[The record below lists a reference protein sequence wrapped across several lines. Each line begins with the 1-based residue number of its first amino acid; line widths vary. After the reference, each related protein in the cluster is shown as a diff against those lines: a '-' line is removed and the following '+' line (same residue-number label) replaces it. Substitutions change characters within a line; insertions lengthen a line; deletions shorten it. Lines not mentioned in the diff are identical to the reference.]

1 MARQD
6 DELDLEKLRR
16 EVDTLTQQVEGKP
29 TPPGTTTRLP
39 PQEKPKKKK
48 KINPIMYGLIGVAAI
63 LVGGKLIFSL
73 MNFLVLAVIAG
84 IGAWWYFF
92 KFRKDED

>member
-1 MARQD
+1 MVFFCPFSLVFDKFNR
-6 DELDLEKLRR
+6 
-16 EVDTLTQQVEGKP
+16 
-29 TPPGTTTRLP
+29 P
-39 PQEKPKKKK
+39 PQEQPKKKK
-48 KINPIMYGLIGVAAI
+48 KKGNPIMYGLIGVAAI

-84 IGAWWYFF
+84 VGAWWYFF

>member
-1 MARQD
+1 MARQN

-16 EVDTLTQQVEGKP
+16 EVDTLTQQVGDKP

-39 PQEKPKKKK
+39 LQEKPKKKK
-48 KINPIMYGLIGVAAI
+48 KGNPIMYGLIGVAAI

>member
-16 EVDTLTQQVEGKP
+16 EVDTLTQQVGGKP

-39 PQEKPKKKK
+39 PQEQPKKKRRRAT
-48 KINPIMYGLIGVAAI
+48 PSCMA
-63 LVGGKLIFSL
+63 
-73 MNFLVLAVIAG
+73 
-84 IGAWWYFF
+84 
-92 KFRKDED
+92 

>member
-16 EVDTLTQQVEGKP
+16 EVDTLTQQVGAKP

-39 PQEKPKKKK
+39 VSYTHLTLPTNRE
-48 KINPIMYGLIGVAAI
+48 V
-63 LVGGKLIFSL
+63 
-73 MNFLVLAVIAG
+73 
-84 IGAWWYFF
+84 
-92 KFRKDED
+92 

>member
-16 EVDTLTQQVEGKP
+16 EVDTLTQQVGGTTPGK
-29 TPPGTTTRLP
+29 TTRLP
-39 PQEKPKKKK
+39 AQEEPKKKK
-48 KINPIMYGLIGVAAI
+48 KGNPIMYGLIGVAAI
-63 LVGGKLIFSL
+63 LLGGKLIFSL

-84 IGAWWYFF
+84 VGAWWYFF

>member
-1 MARQD
+1 MAQQD

-16 EVDTLTQQVEGKP
+16 EVDTLTQQVDGKP
-29 TPPGTTTRLP
+29 VPGTTTRLP
-39 PQEKPKKKK
+39 AQEKPKKKK
-48 KINPIMYGLIGVAAI
+48 KGNPIMYGLIGVAAI

-92 KFRKDED
+92 KIRKDED